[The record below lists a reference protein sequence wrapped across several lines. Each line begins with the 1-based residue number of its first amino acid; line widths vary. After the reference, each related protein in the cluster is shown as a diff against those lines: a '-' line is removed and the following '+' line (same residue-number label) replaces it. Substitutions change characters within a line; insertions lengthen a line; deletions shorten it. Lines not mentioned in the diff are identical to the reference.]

1 MQPEPQDLLAGL
13 NPEQVQAVVH
23 KDGPLLVIAGAG
35 SGKTSVLTRRVAYL
49 IEHGDVL
56 PWGILA
62 ITFTNK
68 AAREMKSRME
78 TLIGLRAND
87 IWVSTFHAMC
97 VRILRREIE
106 KLGYTSS
113 FTILDATDQLSAV
126 KRCVSDLNI
135 DTKKFEPR
143 SLLAAISG
151 YKNARISPGTA
162 TEKAATLFEQMAAKV
177 YTLYQRRLKEQ
188 NALDFDDLIEKTVE
202 LFTEHDDVLA
212 FYQRKFQYI
221 LVDEYQDTNRSQ
233 YELVTLLAKRHRNLC
248 VVGDADQSIYAWRGA
263 DISNILSFEKDYPD
277 AVVVK
282 LEQNYRSTQSIL
294 DAANAVIKNNRNR
307 PEKRLWTANKG
318 GSRVRVHMAMDER
331 EEARYLVEEAQ
342 RLHDERDV
350 PYSEMAV
357 LYRTNAQSRVV
368 EELCLQAGI
377 PYRVV
382 GGTRFY
388 ERKEIKDVVAYLRL
402 IANPR
407 DDIAFSRII
416 NEPRRGIGDGTLGKL
431 MAYAAQH
438 GVSLIDA
445 IHAGEAT
452 GLSLRFREAL
462 AGFATLIETLHTM
475 SQYLSVTE
483 LTEEL
488 YAMSGYRRALLEEKT
503 IESQSRVENL
513 EEFLSLTQ
521 EFDLTHEMGSLVDF
535 LTENALETD
544 LDRARSDE
552 DAGVTLMTLHSAKGL
567 EFSVVFLIGME
578 EGIFPHSRAIDD
590 ESEMAEER
598 RLCYVGI
605 TRAKQELTLSCA
617 YSRMLFGQTR
627 ANMPSRFL
635 KEIPQELVESIGY
648 TRRAVAAA
656 PERMRREPSPGITVV
671 NHVPQGFGGDVAA
684 NWQVGDGVLHRK
696 WGVGTVTELAGSGDD
711 LEITVSF
718 EPPIGSRKLM
728 VRFAPIKRV
737 EG

>member
-1 MQPEPQDLLAGL
+1 MQPESFDILEGL
-13 NPEQVQAVVH
+13 NPQQVQAVIH
-23 KDGPLLVIAGAG
+23 KNGPLLIVAGAG

-49 IEHGDVL
+49 IEHEEVL
-56 PWGILA
+56 PWSILA

-68 AAREMKSRME
+68 AAREMKSRMDR
-78 TLIGLRAND
+78 LVGLRAND

-126 KRCVSDLNI
+126 RRCCQELNI

-143 SLLAAISG
+143 SLLAAMSS
-151 YKNARISPGTA
+151 YKNARISPGAA
-162 TEKAATLFEQMAAKV
+162 TVKAVTLFEQMAARV

-307 PEKRLWTANKG
+307 PEKRLWTANEG

-416 NEPRRGIGDGTLGKL
+416 NEPRRGIGEGTLSKL
-431 MAYAAQH
+431 MAYAALSN
-438 GVSLIDA
+438 VSLIDA

-462 AGFATLIETLHTM
+462 AGFAQMIETLHTM

-483 LTEEL
+483 LAEEL
-488 YAMSGYRRALLEEKT
+488 YAMSGYRRVLLEDKT
-503 IESQSRVENL
+503 IESQARVENL
-513 EEFLSLTQ
+513 DEFLSLTQ
-521 EFDLTHEMGSLVDF
+521 EFDMTHETGSLVDF

-578 EGIFPHSRAIDD
+578 EGIFPHSRAVDD
-590 ESEMAEER
+590 EGEMAEER

-635 KEIPQELVESIGY
+635 KEIPQELVEPIGY
-648 TRRAVAAA
+648 TRRAVAA
-656 PERMRREPSPGITVV
+656 PERMRREASPGTSARS
-671 NHVPQGFGGDVAA
+671 HVPQGFGGDVAA
-684 NWQVGDGVLHRK
+684 NWQVGDCVEHRK
-696 WGVGTVTELAGSGDD
+696 WGNGIVTHLSGSGDD
-711 LEITVSF
+711 IEITVTF
-718 EPPIGSRKLM
+718 DPPIGSRKLM
-728 VRFAPIKRV
+728 VRFAPITKV